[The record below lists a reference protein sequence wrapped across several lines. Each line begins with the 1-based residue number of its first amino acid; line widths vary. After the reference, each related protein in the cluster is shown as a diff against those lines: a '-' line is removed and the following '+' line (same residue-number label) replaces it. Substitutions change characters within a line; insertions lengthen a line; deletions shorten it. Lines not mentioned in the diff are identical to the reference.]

1 MRAGLFVLRD
11 FLIDIENL
19 QDKQQMAKGY

>member
-11 FLIDIENL
+11 FSINIANL
-19 QDKQQMAKGY
+19 EDKQQMAKGY

>member
-11 FLIDIENL
+11 FSINIENL
-19 QDKQQMAKGY
+19 EDKQQMAKGY

>member
-11 FLIDIENL
+11 FLINIEDL

>member
-11 FLIDIENL
+11 FLINIENL